1 MLASTTGRSGKA
13 LRQEISEIVF
23 TISNIREILQYG
35 ESHVMLQKLGIE
47 TLTSFAMEEEAR
59 ERIGSTGGMI
69 KELLWIF
76 FREGLTQLSRL
87 KKAATRQIF
96 GATRFQREEGEQGR
110 KGRKRKGRRQEQRRE
125 TVHNHLAMF
134 SSQVRSNLPA
144 LAVITWEVL
153 DIVVNAMMTAEMK
166 LLEVSLGLA
175 TQVFRFMDAGVLSK
189 QLEQLGTREEEFA
202 ERLVQILEEYNHPSA
217 KVPR

>member
-69 KELLWIF
+69 KELRWIF
-76 FREGLTQLSRL
+76 FREGLTQL
-87 KKAATRQIF
+87 KKK
-96 GATRFQREEGEQGR
+96 
-110 KGRKRKGRRQEQRRE
+110 KGKKTE
-125 TVHNHLAMF
+125 TVHNHLAVF
-134 SSQVRSNLPA
+134 SSQVRSNLQRTATGDECRGKAGEA
-144 LAVITWEVL
+144 LTDPVL
-153 DIVVNAMMTAEMK
+153 QINSARILRNRCKHVGNEY
-166 LLEVSLGLA
+166 LLCL
-175 TQVFRFMDAGVLSK
+175 R
-189 QLEQLGTREEEFA
+189 
-202 ERLVQILEEYNHPSA
+202 
-217 KVPR
+217 